1 MPGKTMI
8 REKKDIA
15 SGLFLFAF
23 GLFLA
28 IKSLGLSVWSKFGP
42 DEGFFPLAVAI
53 LMMALSV
60 TVLIKAVGS
69 LKILES
75 GGKTEEEASAPI
87 ERLRI
92 YAYAVLMFL
101 YAVLLEKVGFLITSA
116 LFLLLIVK
124 LVERESWLRTV
135 FVGVIS
141 IVTSY
146 VLFVYFLG
154 VPLPKGFLK

>member
-1 MPGKTMI
+1 MRK
-8 REKKDIA
+8 EKKDIA

-42 DEGFFPLAVAI
+42 DEGFFPLAIAI
-53 LMMALSV
+53 IMMGLSAA
-60 TVLIKAVGS
+60 VLFKGAGS
-69 LKILES
+69 LKVLRS
-75 GGKTEEEASAPI
+75 GGKTEKDDSIPMD
-87 ERLRI
+87 RLRI
-92 YAYAVLMFL
+92 YSYGFLMLFYGL
-101 YAVLLEKVGFLITSA
+101 LLEKVGFLITSA
-116 LFLLLIVK
+116 LFLFLILK
-124 LVERESWLRTV
+124 LVERESWSRTV